1 MAEKS
6 GVVIVTGG
14 SRGIG
19 AAIAR
24 RAGRDGYAVCISYSR
39 DAAGAD
45 ALVRDVAADGGQ
57 AVAVR
62 ADVADADAVGR
73 MFDEAERAFGAVT
86 GLVNNAGITGR
97 LGRFRDLDDETLRRT
112 VEVNLIGTM
121 ACTREAIR
129 RWEQRGLRGAI
140 VNISSIAATLGAA
153 GEYVHYAAT
162 KAAVEA
168 FTVGLAREIA
178 ASGTRVNA
186 VSPGTVNTGIHA
198 AAGDPERPARVAPR
212 IPMGRVGE
220 PDEIANAVLWLLS
233 REASYVTGAVLRVA
247 GGL

>member
-39 DAAGAD
+39 DAAGAH
-45 ALVRDVAADGGQ
+45 ALVRDVTADGGQ

-73 MFDEAERAFGAVT
+73 MFDEAERAFGPVT

-129 RWEQRGLRGAI
+129 RWEQRGLSGAI

-168 FTVGLAREIA
+168 FSVGLAR
-178 ASGTRVNA
+178 
-186 VSPGTVNTGIHA
+186 
-198 AAGDPERPARVAPR
+198 
-212 IPMGRVGE
+212 
-220 PDEIANAVLWLLS
+220 
-233 REASYVTGAVLRVA
+233 
-247 GGL
+247 